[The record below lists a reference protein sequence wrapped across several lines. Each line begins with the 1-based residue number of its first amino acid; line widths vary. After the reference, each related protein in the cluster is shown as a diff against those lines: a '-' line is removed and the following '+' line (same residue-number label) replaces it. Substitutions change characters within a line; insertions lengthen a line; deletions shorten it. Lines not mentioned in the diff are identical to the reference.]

1 MGGRVTVGGLSADK
15 AGSMVS
21 CDADVE
27 VLEDLP
33 YVSRGGL
40 KLAAALDAFGVDCA
54 ESVCMDIGASTGGFT
69 DCLLQRGAARVFA
82 VDVGYGQLDWK
93 FRNDPRVVMMEKTNI
108 RHMDR
113 TAIEAEI
120 SLIVIDVSFISL
132 RLVLPKAAE
141 FLAGRGT
148 IMALIKPQFEVGKGE
163 VGKNGIVRD
172 EEKRRRVVVEIEEFA
187 ASIGLVSCGVIESPI
202 RGARGNVEYLICLKR
217 VANG

>member
-1 MGGRVTVGGLSADK
+1 MGGRVTVGGLRADK
-15 AGSMVS
+15 AGSMVPD
-21 CDADVE
+21 DADVE

-54 ESVCMDIGASTGGFT
+54 GNTCMDIGASTGGFT

-93 FRNDPRVVMMEKTNI
+93 LRNDPRVVMMEKTNI
-108 RHMDR
+108 RHLER
-113 TAIEAEI
+113 AAIDAEI
-120 SLIVIDVSFISL
+120 NLIVIDVSFISL

-141 FLAGRGT
+141 FLAGHGT

-187 ASIGLVSCGVIESPI
+187 AAIGLASCGVIESPI

-217 VANG
+217 VANV